1 MYVTSEATYRN
12 VRENKLNR
20 RSQCRSAA
28 AML

>member
-12 VRENKLNR
+12 VLENKLNR